1 MKLLPKSKQYKNQQT
16 KSKYEH
22 NKWESVYFPFP
33 AATMFISLLN
43 FLKCGSCITLDL
55 KNLITD
61 DIKVFPLEVHHLLAF
76 FRYVVYIQQF
86 LLSLLQR
93 NILLPQQLTLNLI
106 IVLGHLFSSDRMLSG
121 PLLLLWKLLDVSLS
135 AMISRIWPVPDVS
148 FFLWCFVRHFVIWL
162 LR

>member
-1 MKLLPKSKQYKNQQT
+1 
-16 KSKYEH
+16 
-22 NKWESVYFPFP
+22 
-33 AATMFISLLN
+33 MFISLLN

-61 DIKVFPLEVHHLLAF
+61 DIKVFPLEVHHLLAL

-106 IVLGHLFSSDRMLSG
+106 IVLSHLFSSDRMLSG

-135 AMISRIWPVPDVS
+135 AMISRI
-148 FFLWCFVRHFVIWL
+148 
-162 LR
+162 